1 MAEIW
6 EVKEVPQAVSTKE
19 TEAVYEIKD
28 TVTVRT
34 VSKTRL
40 EREKTQYQQEIV
52 NCNEIIARIDADL
65 AQIVT
70 LEKDA

>member
-6 EVKEVPQAVSTKE
+6 EAKEAQVVATKD
-19 TEAVYEIKD
+19 TEAIYEIKD

-40 EREKTQYQQEIV
+40 EREKTQYQE
-52 NCNEIIARIDADL
+52 EIARFNERIAKIDADL